1 MLDLLGILFSSI
13 MMFLV
18 ILRAI
23 QMDNLQPW
31 FKSPKAGPD
40 DSGLKLRPENG
51 GGDSRTGSGT
61 VGGSHGGGS
70 SASRVGGGPADA
82 QAAAG

>member
-23 QMDNLQPW
+23 QLDSTQPW
-31 FKSPKAGPD
+31 FRPPKTGVD
-40 DSGLKLRPENG
+40 RSGLQASARRPERRWPDG
-51 GGDSRTGSGT
+51 APHGST
-61 VGGSHGGGS
+61 
-70 SASRVGGGPADA
+70 ARRR
-82 QAAAG
+82 AA

>member
-23 QMDNLQPW
+23 QMDSTQPW
-31 FKSPKAGPD
+31 FRPPKTGVD
-40 DSGLKLRPENG
+40 RSGLKLRP
-51 GGDSRTGSGT
+51 GDAGDKEPVARTGP
-61 VGGSHGGGS
+61 
-70 SASRVGGGPADA
+70 RREPD
-82 QAAAG
+82 QR